1 MTGSIYG
8 YVRVSTR
15 EQNEDRQLI
24 ALREVGVS
32 DKNIFMDKQS
42 GKDFER
48 PQYKKLLRKM
58 KKDDLLYIKSI
69 DRLGHNYEEI
79 LQQWRIITKDKEVDR
94 CKAALEAAK
103 SGKITAVICSGDAGV
118 YGMAGLIYELSV
130 DFPEVNIQVIPG
142 VTAAT
147 SGAALL
153 GAPLMH
159 DFCVISLSDRLTPMD
174 LIWKRL
180 EAAAEADFVI
190 CIYNPS
196 SKTRKTY
203 LAEAAVRLM
212 KYKSPDT
219 ICGYA
224 KQIGRVG
231 ESSGVLTLKE
241 LESFEADMFTTIWIG
256 NSSTKRIEDHM
267 VTPRGYKHV

>member
-1 MTGSIYG
+1 MAELTIIGIGGGDQKGMTFQAYEALEASDVIVG
-8 YVRVSTR
+8 YTAYTELVKPMFPNKEYMTSPMT
-15 EQNEDRQLI
+15 
-24 ALREVGVS
+24 
-32 DKNIFMDKQS
+32 
-42 GKDFER
+42 
-48 PQYKKLLRKM
+48 
-58 KKDDLLYIKSI
+58 
-69 DRLGHNYEEI
+69 
-79 LQQWRIITKDKEVDR
+79 KEVDR